1 MDGGSLR
8 KGLAGSMWPL
18 TPDCSTINYHEYI
31 SASVKAALNLLRTA
45 NLKMLGNWTDFLHRG
60 LRREEA
66 EEGSHAVLNRIS
78 SSSFSANQISCFLL
92 RI

>member
-18 TPDCSTINYHEYI
+18 TPDYSTINYHEYI

-60 LRREEA
+60 PQGGGRGR
-66 EEGSHAVLNRIS
+66 
-78 SSSFSANQISCFLL
+78 FSCGVKLDLQLQL
-92 RI
+92 QR